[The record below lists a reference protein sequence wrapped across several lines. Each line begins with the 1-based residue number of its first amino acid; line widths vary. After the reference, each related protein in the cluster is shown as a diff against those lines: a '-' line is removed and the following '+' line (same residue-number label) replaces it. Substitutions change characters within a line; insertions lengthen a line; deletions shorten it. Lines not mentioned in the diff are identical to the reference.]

1 MKYIRSDK
9 RNPNQLRPIKM
20 VPHYTRYAEGS
31 VLIKQGHTVVLCNA
45 SVEEDVPRHVK
56 GSGKG
61 WVTAEYA
68 MLPRAT
74 HTRSSRES
82 VKGKVQGRTQE
93 ISRLVGR
100 ALRSVC
106 DMSLLGE
113 RQITVDC
120 DVLQADG
127 GTRCASITGGYVALA
142 MACTKLVKQ
151 GAIPSSPLTGMVAAV
166 STGIVSGV
174 SCLDL
179 NYEEDS
185 AAEVDMN
192 FVVTDAGLFVEV
204 QGTAEH
210 NPFSF
215 TNLQIMKNLAMKGIR
230 QIIIEQKKIL
240 KKP

>member
-1 MKYIRSDK
+1 
-9 RNPNQLRPIKM
+9 
-20 VPHYTRYAEGS
+20 
-31 VLIKQGHTVVLCNA
+31 
-45 SVEEDVPRHVK
+45 
-56 GSGKG
+56 
-61 WVTAEYA
+61 
-68 MLPRAT
+68 
-74 HTRSSRES
+74 
-82 VKGKVQGRTQE
+82 
-93 ISRLVGR
+93 
-100 ALRSVC
+100 
-106 DMSLLGE
+106 
-113 RQITVDC
+113 
-120 DVLQADG
+120 
-127 GTRCASITGGYVALA
+127 
-142 MACTKLVKQ
+142 
-151 GAIPSSPLTGMVAAV
+151 MVAAV